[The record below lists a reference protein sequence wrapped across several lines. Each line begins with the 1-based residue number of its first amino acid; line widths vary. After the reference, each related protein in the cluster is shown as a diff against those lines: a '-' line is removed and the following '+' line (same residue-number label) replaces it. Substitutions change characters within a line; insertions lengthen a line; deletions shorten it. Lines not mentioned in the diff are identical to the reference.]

1 MYTSTWMMGGFDAL
15 DDTAKSRIVFEMV
28 SALIII
34 DMCEIRRIP
43 QLSPK
48 TNPQAP
54 TLYDLFDMGR
64 VKYAFQKPQDDW
76 KDVVTVLQ
84 TGCGSCNSLAAFRC
98 AELQLRGVD
107 ARPYVDAQMDNPQM
121 DGTLLDVF
129 HVSVQIF
136 DEEGNP
142 TNEFEDPSIELGMP
156 DPDGQA
162 VQS

>member
-1 MYTSTWMMGGFDAL
+1 
-15 DDTAKSRIVFEMV
+15 
-28 SALIII
+28 
-34 DMCEIRRIP
+34 
-43 QLSPK
+43 
-48 TNPQAP
+48 
-54 TLYDLFDMGR
+54 
-64 VKYAFQKPQDDW
+64 
-76 KDVVTVLQ
+76 
-84 TGCGSCNSLAAFRC
+84 
-98 AELQLRGVD
+98 
-107 ARPYVDAQMDNPQM
+107 VDAQMGNPQM